1 MKSQKRTLNRQ
12 IAPGYTGFGVII
24 GWIGLALSGCATH
37 PWNQHESNAGLSMR
51 GASVCRHELNEA
63 LAKGELD
70 TDVPYRSEAR
80 AAVGLT
86 GLMGGVYAEALGVHQ
101 VSIGQSEAKQS
112 GGLQANKNPGRTG
125 TPMNPTHAECHD

>member
-12 IAPGYTGFGVII
+12 GVPGYTGFFMMT
-24 GWIGLALSGCATH
+24 GWIALVLSGCVTQ
-37 PWNQHESNAGLSMR
+37 PSNQQVSHEGPGAR
-51 GASVCRHELNEA
+51 DASVCRFDLDETPATEEPGKDELFSYEA
-63 LAKGELD
+63 
-70 TDVPYRSEAR
+70 TR
-80 AAVGLT
+80 AVGLT

-112 GGLQANKNPGRTG
+112 GGLQSDKNPGRMG